1 MIRPKVINVAKLNM
15 NNEIK
20 KVEKRLEQSI
30 HSNDKVLEEA
40 AFHLL
45 SSGGKR
51 VRPAFVIL
59 SSQFGKE
66 EGVSE
71 DTYKVAV
78 ALELI
83 HMATLVHDDVID
95 KSDKRRGRLTI
106 SKKWDQT
113 TAIITGNFLL
123 ALGLQHLS
131 EIKDQRVH
139 EILSE
144 SIVDVC
150 RGELFQFQ
158 DQFNSEQT
166 ITNYLRRINRKT
178 ALLIQLATEVGAIT
192 SQSDKETIRKLKMI
206 GHYIG
211 MSFQIVDDILDFT
224 STEKKLG
231 KPVGSDLMNG
241 HITLPVLLEM
251 RDNASFKDKI
261 AHLDRDSNK
270 EEFEKCIDII
280 RNSNNIQVSKD
291 ISEKYLNKALNLIDE
306 LDDNQAR
313 NLFKKL
319 IKKMGSRNV

>member
-1 MIRPKVINVAKLNM
+1 MAKLNM
-15 NNEIK
+15 NSEIK
-20 KVEKRLEQSI
+20 NVEKRLQHAI
-30 HSNDKVLEEA
+30 KSNDSVLQEA
-40 AFHLL
+40 TFHLL

-59 SSQFGKE
+59 SSQFGPKKNT
-66 EGVSE
+66 E
-71 DTYKVAV
+71 DTYRVAV

-106 SKKWDQT
+106 VKKWDTT
-113 TAIITGNFLL
+113 TAILTGNFLL

-131 EIKDQRVH
+131 EIQDNRVH
-139 EILSE
+139 HIISNA
-144 SIVDVC
+144 IVDVC
-150 RGELFQFQ
+150 KGELFQFQ
-158 DQFNSEQT
+158 DQFNSNQT

-192 SQSDKETIRKLKMI
+192 SEADDETIYKLKMI

-251 RDNASFKDKI
+251 RKDPTFKQQI
-261 AHLDRDSNK
+261 AALNHQTNS
-270 EEFEKCIDII
+270 EEFSPII
-280 RNSNNIQVSKD
+280 SRIRESDSIQQSKE
-291 ISEKYLNKALNLIDE
+291 ISDKYLKKALNLIDQLNE
-306 LDDNQAR
+306 SNAQ
-313 NLFKKL
+313 NLFIKL

>member
-1 MIRPKVINVAKLNM
+1 MAKLNM
-15 NNEIK
+15 NSEIK
-20 KVEKRLEQSI
+20 NVEKRLQKAIE
-30 HSNDKVLEEA
+30 SNDPILHEA
-40 AFHLL
+40 SSHLL

-59 SSQFGKE
+59 SSQFGPQKQT
-66 EGVSE
+66 E
-71 DTYKVAV
+71 DTYRVAV

-106 SKKWDQT
+106 VKKWDVT
-113 TAIITGNFLL
+113 TAILTGNFLL
-123 ALGLQHLS
+123 ALGLEHLS
-131 EIKDQRVH
+131 EIRDNRIH
-139 EILSE
+139 HIISN
-144 SIVDVC
+144 SIVNVGL
-150 RGELFQFQ
+150 GELFQFQ
-158 DQFNSEQT
+158 DQFNSEQS

-192 SQSDKETIRKLKMI
+192 SEADDETIRKLKMI

-251 RDNASFKDKI
+251 KKDISFKRQI
-261 AHLDRDSNK
+261 ASLNHQTSSQD
-270 EEFEKCIDII
+270 FEPLIEQI
-280 RNSNNIQVSKD
+280 RNSNSIKESKA
-291 ISEKYLNKALNLIDE
+291 ISDKYLAKALKLINE
-306 LDDNQAR
+306 LDEPNAQS
-313 NLFKKL
+313 LFIKL

>member
-1 MIRPKVINVAKLNM
+1 M
-15 NNEIK
+15 NSEIK
-20 KVEKRLEQSI
+20 NVEKRLKDAI
-30 HSNDKVLEEA
+30 KSNDSILQEA

-59 SSQFGKE
+59 SSQFGAKKIT
-66 EGVSE
+66 E
-71 DTYKVAV
+71 DTYHVAV

-95 KSDKRRGRLTI
+95 KSDKRRGKLTI
-106 SKKWDQT
+106 EKKWDVT
-113 TAIITGNFLL
+113 TAILTGNFLL
-123 ALGLQHLS
+123 ALGLKQLS
-131 EIKDQRVH
+131 KIEDPRVH
-139 EILSE
+139 TIISNA
-144 SIVDVC
+144 IVDVC

-158 DQFNSEQT
+158 DQFNSQQN

-178 ALLIQLATEVGAIT
+178 ALLIQLSTEVGAIT
-192 SQSDKETIRKLKMI
+192 SEADKETIRKLKMI

-251 RDNASFKDKI
+251 KKDTVFKKQI
-261 AHLDRDSNK
+261 SELSHLTNK
-270 EEFEKCIDII
+270 EQFSPLIDQIK
-280 RNSNNIQVSKD
+280 NSDSIMQSQKVSD
-291 ISEKYLNKALNLIDE
+291 HYLNKALDLIDQLE
-306 LDDNQAR
+306 EPNAQ
-313 NLFKKL
+313 NLFRKL
-319 IKKMGSRNV
+319 IKRMRARNT

>member
-1 MIRPKVINVAKLNM
+1 MAKLNI

-20 KVEKRLEQSI
+20 KVEDRLQHAIKS
-30 HSNDKVLEEA
+30 SDQTLEDA

-51 VRPAFVIL
+51 VRPVFVIL
-59 SSQFGKE
+59 SSQFGDSKDT
-66 EGVSE
+66 SE
-71 DTYKVAV
+71 NTYRVAV

-95 KSDKRRGRLTI
+95 KSDKRRGRPTI

-113 TAIITGNFLL
+113 TAILTGNFLL

-131 EIKDQRVH
+131 EIKDSRVH
-139 EILSE
+139 NIISK

-150 RGELFQFQ
+150 KGELFQFQ
-158 DQFNSEQT
+158 DQFNSDQN

-178 ALLIQLATEVGAIT
+178 ALLIQLATEVGALT
-192 SQSDKETIRKLKMI
+192 SNASDEVVRKLKMI

-211 MSFQIVDDILDFT
+211 MSFQIIDDVLDFT
-224 STEKKLG
+224 SSEKKLG

-251 RDNASFKDKI
+251 RKDQAFKQKVADLNPESPQSAFDECI
-261 AHLDRDSNK
+261 ETIRTSQSI
-270 EEFEKCIDII
+270 EE
-280 RNSNNIQVSKD
+280 SKV
-291 ISEKYLNKALNLIDE
+291 ISEKYLNKAIKLIDE
-306 LDDNQAR
+306 LEDNPNKA
-313 NLFKKL
+313 LFRKL
-319 IKKMGSRNV
+319 IKKMGSRNK

>member
-1 MIRPKVINVAKLNM
+1 M
-15 NNEIK
+15 NSEIK
-20 KVEKRLEQSI
+20 NVEKRLQKAIE
-30 HSNDKVLEEA
+30 SNDPILHEA
-40 AFHLL
+40 SSHLL

-59 SSQFGKE
+59 SSQFGPQKQT
-66 EGVSE
+66 E
-71 DTYKVAV
+71 DTYRVAV

-106 SKKWDQT
+106 VKKWDVT
-113 TAIITGNFLL
+113 TAILTGNFLL
-123 ALGLQHLS
+123 ALGLEHLS
-131 EIKDQRVH
+131 EIRDNRIH
-139 EILSE
+139 HIISN
-144 SIVDVC
+144 SIVNVGL
-150 RGELFQFQ
+150 GELFQFQ
-158 DQFNSEQT
+158 DQFNSEQS

-192 SQSDKETIRKLKMI
+192 SEADDETIRKLKMI

-251 RDNASFKDKI
+251 KKDISFKRQI
-261 AHLDRDSNK
+261 ASLNHQSKSQD
-270 EEFEKCIDII
+270 FEPLIEQI
-280 RNSNNIQVSKD
+280 RNSNSIKESKA
-291 ISEKYLNKALNLIDE
+291 ISDKYLAKALKLINE
-306 LDDNQAR
+306 LDEPNAQS
-313 NLFKKL
+313 LFIKL

>member
-1 MIRPKVINVAKLNM
+1 MAKLNM

-20 KVEKRLEQSI
+20 NVEKRLQQAIQS
-30 HSNDKVLEEA
+30 SDTVMREA
-40 AFHLL
+40 TFHLL

-59 SSQFGKE
+59 SSQFGPQKNT
-66 EGVSE
+66 E
-71 DTYKVAV
+71 DTYRVAV

-106 SKKWDQT
+106 VKKWDVT
-113 TAIITGNFLL
+113 TAILTGNFLL

-131 EIKDQRVH
+131 EIRDNRIH
-139 EILSE
+139 HIISN

-158 DQFNSEQT
+158 DQFNSNQT

-178 ALLIQLATEVGAIT
+178 ALLIQLGTEVGAIT
-192 SQSDKETIRKLKMI
+192 SEADDTTVRKLKMI

-251 RDNASFKDKI
+251 RKDRTFKQQISKLNHHSSTKEFEPFI
-261 AHLDRDSNK
+261 AHIK
-270 EEFEKCIDII
+270 
-280 RNSNNIQVSKD
+280 NSQSINEAKA
-291 ISEKYLNKALNLIDE
+291 ISDKYLDKALTLIDQLE
-306 LDDNQAR
+306 EPNAQ
-313 NLFKKL
+313 NLFIKL

>member
-1 MIRPKVINVAKLNM
+1 MAKLNI

-20 KVEKRLEQSI
+20 KVEDRLQHAIKS
-30 HSNDKVLEEA
+30 SDQTLEDA

-51 VRPAFVIL
+51 VRPVFVIL
-59 SSQFGKE
+59 SSQFGDNKDT
-66 EGVSE
+66 SE
-71 DTYKVAV
+71 NTYRVAV

-95 KSDKRRGRLTI
+95 KSDKRRGRPTI

-113 TAIITGNFLL
+113 TAILTGNFLL

-131 EIKDQRVH
+131 EIKDSRVH
-139 EILSE
+139 NIISK

-150 RGELFQFQ
+150 KGELFQFQ
-158 DQFNSEQT
+158 DQFNSDQN

-178 ALLIQLATEVGAIT
+178 ALLIQLATEVGALT
-192 SQSDKETIRKLKMI
+192 SNASDEVVRKLKMI

-211 MSFQIVDDILDFT
+211 MSFQIIDDVLDFT
-224 STEKKLG
+224 SSEKKLG

-251 RDNASFKDKI
+251 RKDQAFKQKVADLNPESPQSAFDECI
-261 AHLDRDSNK
+261 ETIRTSQSI
-270 EEFEKCIDII
+270 EE
-280 RNSNNIQVSKD
+280 SKV
-291 ISEKYLNKALNLIDE
+291 ISEKYLNKAIKLIDE
-306 LDDNQAR
+306 LEDNPNKA
-313 NLFKKL
+313 LFRKL
-319 IKKMGSRNV
+319 IKKMGSRNK

>member
-1 MIRPKVINVAKLNM
+1 MAKLNM
-15 NNEIK
+15 NSEIK
-20 KVEKRLEQSI
+20 NVEKRLQKAIE
-30 HSNDKVLEEA
+30 SNDPILHEA
-40 AFHLL
+40 SSHLL

-59 SSQFGKE
+59 SSQFGPQKQT
-66 EGVSE
+66 E
-71 DTYKVAV
+71 DTYRVAV

-106 SKKWDQT
+106 VKKWDVT
-113 TAIITGNFLL
+113 TAILTGNFLL
-123 ALGLQHLS
+123 ALGLEHLS
-131 EIKDQRVH
+131 EIRDNRIH
-139 EILSE
+139 HIISN
-144 SIVDVC
+144 SIVNVGL
-150 RGELFQFQ
+150 GELFQFQ
-158 DQFNSEQT
+158 DQFNSEQS

-192 SQSDKETIRKLKMI
+192 SEADDETIRKLKMI

-251 RDNASFKDKI
+251 KKDISFKRQI
-261 AHLDRDSNK
+261 ASLNHQTSSQD
-270 EEFEKCIDII
+270 FEPLIEQI
-280 RNSNNIQVSKD
+280 RNSNSIKESKA
-291 ISEKYLNKALNLIDE
+291 ISDKYLAKALKLINE
-306 LDDNQAR
+306 LDEPNAQ
-313 NLFKKL
+313 NLFIKL

>member
-1 MIRPKVINVAKLNM
+1 M
-15 NNEIK
+15 NSEIK
-20 KVEKRLEQSI
+20 NVEKRLQKAIE
-30 HSNDKVLEEA
+30 SNDPILHEA
-40 AFHLL
+40 SSHLL

-59 SSQFGKE
+59 SSQFGPQKQT
-66 EGVSE
+66 E
-71 DTYKVAV
+71 DTYRVAV

-106 SKKWDQT
+106 VKKWDVT
-113 TAIITGNFLL
+113 TAILTGNFLL
-123 ALGLQHLS
+123 ALGLEHLS
-131 EIKDQRVH
+131 EIRDNRIH
-139 EILSE
+139 HIISN
-144 SIVDVC
+144 SIVNVGL
-150 RGELFQFQ
+150 GELFQFQ
-158 DQFNSEQT
+158 DQFNSEQS

-192 SQSDKETIRKLKMI
+192 SEADDETIRKLKMI

-251 RDNASFKDKI
+251 KKDISFKRQI
-261 AHLDRDSNK
+261 ASLNHQTSSQD
-270 EEFEKCIDII
+270 FEPLIEQI
-280 RNSNNIQVSKD
+280 RNSNSIKESKA
-291 ISEKYLNKALNLIDE
+291 ISDKYLAKALKLINE
-306 LDDNQAR
+306 LDEPNAQS
-313 NLFKKL
+313 LFIKL